1 MRQFLLPQRMHTR
14 QVDFASD
21 DLRPGGR
28 EHFSMRPALLIDR
41 IP

>member
-28 EHFSMRPALLIDR
+28 EHFFDAASTAD
-41 IP
+41 